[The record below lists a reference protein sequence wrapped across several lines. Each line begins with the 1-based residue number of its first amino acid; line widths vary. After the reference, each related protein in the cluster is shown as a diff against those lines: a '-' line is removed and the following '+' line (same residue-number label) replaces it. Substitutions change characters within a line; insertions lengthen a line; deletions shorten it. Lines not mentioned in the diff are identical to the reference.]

1 MMWDL
6 LNFEIKGISNEQIIL
21 YDIKIIWCESDV
33 R

>member
-6 LNFEIKGISNEQIIL
+6 LNFEIKGISNEQIIW
-21 YDIKIIWCESDV
+21 YDIKIICESDV